1 MAMFLQQAVLLRELT
16 LHSALSQNLR
26 EQKLRKQSSWG
37 WSMITGHPDKSSE
50 AARTLMVQRNAMA
63 HVEIKQGLERL
74 AIVDTM

>member
-1 MAMFLQQAVLLRELT
+1 
-16 LHSALSQNLR
+16 
-26 EQKLRKQSSWG
+26 
-37 WSMITGHPDKSSE
+37 MITGHPDKSSE